1 MSTLLKIQSSIFNG
15 QGQSSALVKKFAEG
29 WQAQHPHGKVVSRDL
44 AENPV
49 PHLNLARFQAFT
61 VASAERTE
69 DQHRVIA
76 YSDALIDELK
86 NADVIVFG
94 IPMYN
99 FNIPSVLHA
108 YFDHIARAG
117 VTFRYTENGPEGLIT
132 GKKAYVFISRGGI
145 YGENHSQ
152 TSFIKQILG
161 FVGITD
167 VEFVYA
173 EGLALNDGDKDE
185 RLTAAGNRID
195 QLLTV

>member
-29 WQAQHPHGKVVSRDL
+29 WQAQHPGGTVIGRDL
-44 AENPV
+44 AGDPV
-49 PHLNLARFQAFT
+49 PHLTLDRFQAFST
-61 VASAERTE
+61 APAERT
-69 DQHRVIA
+69 DAQRQVVA

-145 YGENHSQ
+145 YGEDHSQ
-152 TSFIKQILG
+152 TSFVRQILG

-167 VEFVYA
+167 VEFIYA
-173 EGLALNDGDKDE
+173 EGLALNDGAKNE
-185 RLTAAGNRID
+185 RLAAAEGRID
-195 QLLTV
+195 QLLSA